1 MPGLGLDALA
11 PGMAAAA
18 LAVAFL
24 TFAWIGLMTRLQAA
38 TDEPKHRGLHAVR
51 TPRAAGLPLYL
62 GWVLALVFAFGFFG
76 PAMPRPLTW
85 VLAVSGL
92 FMALGLLDDFRPL
105 PALPKLLLQLAF
117 AGLALG
123 RAWPGVPALAPAE
136 AMLAA
141 LAMIAFVNYWNFMDG
156 SNGMVGWQSLL
167 VAIAVALWPG
177 QAPWVRAAGLALAAA
192 CVGFL
197 PFNFPRARV
206 FLGDAGSLALGAALF
221 LLLLLSWR
229 RGVMAWWQV
238 LLLCTPMLLDPTLT
252 LARRVWR
259 GRKFW
264 RAHREH
270 LFQYAVRVG
279 YSHAEVAIVYVVA
292 TAVCWL
298 LALAPMGMHADTVGI
313 GLLALA
319 WAAAAFAYLGLRR
332 RWLGRTM
339 RRGGR
344 R

>member
-11 PGMAAAA
+11 PGVAAAA
-18 LAVAFL
+18 LAAAFL
-24 TFAWIGLMTRLQAA
+24 TFAWAWLTTRLQAA
-38 TDEPKHRGLHAVR
+38 TDEPKQRGLHAVR

-62 GWVLALVFAFGFFG
+62 GWVLALLFAFGFLG
-76 PAMPRPLTW
+76 AAMPRPLAW
-85 VLAVSGL
+85 VLAISGL
-92 FMALGLLDDFRPL
+92 FMVLGLLDDFRPL
-105 PALPKLLLQLAF
+105 PALPKLLLQVAIV
-117 AGLALG
+117 ALALG
-123 RAWPGVPALAPAE
+123 RAWPGVPPLAHAE
-136 AMLAA
+136 SLLAA
-141 LAMIAFVNYWNFMDG
+141 LAMLVFVNYWNFMDG

-177 QAPWVRAAGLALAAA
+177 QAPWLRATGLALAAA
-192 CVGFL
+192 CAGFL

-252 LARRVWR
+252 LARRLWR
-259 GRKFW
+259 RRRFW

-279 YSHAEVAIVYVVA
+279 YSHAEVAIAYVVI
-292 TAVCWL
+292 TAVGWL
-298 LALAPMGMHADTVGI
+298 LALAPIGAHADTLGI

-319 WAAAAFAYLGLRR
+319 WGATAVAYVGLRR
-332 RWLGRTM
+332 RWLGRNM
-339 RRGGR
+339 RRGVGR
-344 R
+344 